1 MVPPVGVEPFPP
13 ALWLRVNDHFRR
25 SGQLYDAA
33 PRGRA
38 YEQKARRF
46 FRLFP
51 DDAGILHQAAY
62 LVKNLVNLQRF
73 PDANKR
79 TASVLL
85 EFFLESRGL
94 ELTCTN
100 AEYLDFLLRVQ
111 RTVPPAWWDG
121 RTFSL
126 REDRIPLSDDAYHTT
141 ILDWLAANTKKK
153 M

>member
-1 MVPPVGVEPFPP
+1 MAPRPFPP
-13 ALWLRVNDHFRR
+13 ELWRRVNDHFRH

-46 FRLFP
+46 FQLFP
-51 DDAGILHQAAY
+51 HERALLEQAAY

-85 EFFLESRGL
+85 EFFLESNGL
-94 ELTCTN
+94 ELTCGN
-100 AEYLDFLLRVQ
+100 ADYLDFLLEVQ
-111 RTVPPAWWDG
+111 RRVPPPWWDG

-126 REDRIPLSDDAYHTT
+126 REERIPLSEDEYHAR
-141 ILDWLAANTKKK
+141 ILSWLAANTKKK
-153 M
+153 A